1 MHAKLDELEAI
12 AADFEQSATGQAKLL
27 ISVVIVGFKLS
38 SDYNEEKIDELM
50 PDKQECA
57 DGTTMTREFPLTQSG
72 ELINVIERI
81 HKITEKKKRVVVL
94 GCDDW

>member
-1 MHAKLDELEAI
+1 MHAKLDALESI
-12 AADFEQSATGQAKLL
+12 AVDFEQGATGQAKLL
-27 ISVVIVGFKLS
+27 ISVVVVGFKLS

-57 DGTTMTREFPLTQSG
+57 DGTTMTREFVLSKSA
-72 ELINVIERI
+72 ELINVIERL
-81 HKITEKKKRVVVL
+81 HKIGENKRIVVL